1 MTIYTKG
8 LCDMENVSTGS
19 SFSSLPSRGCRTLV
33 NPCSLINFEFSKGM
47 IHPLRWI
54 LGLLLLSLFLL
65 AFSISGEANYLS
77 SLFRLL
83 LVFLIWT
90 GLTALIENLLL
101 GGQEVV
107 TCEIPQ
113 ISRVRKFLVSLLVW
127 TVSLFLYLSIFI
139 LA

>member
-8 LCDMENVSTGS
+8 LCDMENVSTES
-19 SFSSLPSRGCRTLV
+19 SFSSLLSRGCRTLV
-33 NPCSLINFEFSKGM
+33 NPCSLINLEFNKGRS
-47 IHPLRWI
+47 HPLRWI

-65 AFSISGEANYLS
+65 AFSMSGEANYLS

-101 GGQEVV
+101 GGHEVV
-107 TCEIPQ
+107 TCEISQ